1 MAEYERINAQLDIV
15 EAAGL
20 NPGVDWRIVK
30 RFGKP
35 MLEIRTTRAAGQL
48 VRELAKIPAVAD
60 AVRERLHDGM
70 LAMADEQPT
79 ITELVDRKCQ
89 PR

>member
-1 MAEYERINAQLDIV
+1 MSDPRERVNAQIDIL

-30 RFGKP
+30 RFGNP
-35 MLEIRTTRAAGQL
+35 TVEIRTTKAANQL

-60 AVRERLHDGM
+60 AVRTRLRDGWQT
-70 LAMADEQPT
+70 MAEDQPS
-79 ITELVDRKCQ
+79 IAELVNR
-89 PR
+89 